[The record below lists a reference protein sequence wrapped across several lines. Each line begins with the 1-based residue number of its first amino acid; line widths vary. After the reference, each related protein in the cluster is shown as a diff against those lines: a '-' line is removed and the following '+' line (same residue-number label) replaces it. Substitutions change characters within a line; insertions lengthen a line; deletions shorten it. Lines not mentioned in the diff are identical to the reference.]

1 MSAYCRVVAMA
12 TTVLLAACS
21 SSVVVED
28 GAGAGGAP
36 SSVDSSSSLD
46 TSSST
51 SAGGAP
57 AEPTPV
63 PGCEALVQV
72 GDRILV
78 DGINHPFFGH
88 LALAGD
94 DRAELIYLD
103 HDDSIASDVAVGH
116 LLESAFTS
124 WPPAIGARMEI
135 AHDPDSAN
143 SLQVREGR
151 LDGTISLLATGFRGV
166 MRAGEPGMVKLGG
179 VPMLEPSPGL
189 GGFVV
194 EQNGEVRQFAS
205 FDPVE
210 ETVVASIP
218 DTNCAA
224 PATVA
229 NDGAL
234 WASASASCNTPGPG
248 PVGLFRIQGGTVTA
262 AASLEPEDATSG
274 YWSAF
279 PRDSGGI
286 WIARV
291 NDVGSVS
298 LETREADGSVG
309 PSAPQL
315 VEVMP
320 ASEPPRVM
328 AWRGGV
334 AAATLWYDEDLEGA
348 YLAVAVTD
356 GVHRTT
362 EIHIPAPD
370 RQYSHPSLVASPDGR
385 TLLITYSVFSPEEE
399 KARVAVT
406 RVDCVTPD

>member
-1 MSAYCRVVAMA
+1 MRAGHRVVAIA
-12 TTVLLAACS
+12 TAVLLAACS

-28 GAGAGGAP
+28 GAGGA
-36 SSVDSSSSLD
+36 SSSMDTSSSLD
-46 TSSST
+46 TASST

-57 AEPTPV
+57 PEPTPV

-72 GDRILV
+72 GDRVLV
-78 DGINHPFFGH
+78 DGVSHPFFAH

-103 HDDSIASDVAVGH
+103 HDNSIPSQVAVGH
-116 LLESAFTS
+116 LLEGAFTS

-135 AHDPDSAN
+135 AHDPYSTN
-143 SLQVREGR
+143 SLEVREGR

-179 VPMLEPSPGL
+179 IPTLEPPPGV

-194 EQNGEVRQFAS
+194 RENGEVRQFAS
-205 FDPVE
+205 FDPE
-210 ETVVASIP
+210 EQTVIATIP

-224 PATVA
+224 PAGVA

-234 WASASASCNTPGPG
+234 WAFARPSCNMPG
-248 PVGLFRIQGGTVTA
+248 PVSLYRVQGGTVTA
-262 AASLEPEDATSG
+262 VASLESEDATSG
-274 YWSAF
+274 YDWRAF
-279 PRDSGGI
+279 PRGSGGI
-286 WIARV
+286 WIARLSAA
-291 NDVGSVS
+291 GVS
-298 LETREADGSVG
+298 LVAREADGSVG

-315 VEVMP
+315 EVMP
-320 ASEPPRVM
+320 YTEWPGVT

-334 AAATLWYDEDLEGA
+334 AATTLYYDDDLEGA

-362 EIHIPAPD
+362 ERHIPAPD
-370 RQYSHPSLVASPDGR
+370 RLSSVPGIVASPDGR
-385 TLLITYSVFSPEEE
+385 TLLITYSVLPKGEPKE
-399 KARVAVT
+399 RLAVT